1 MPRLCPL
8 LRRPSRGARPLFVAL
23 LSLVA
28 APVLAQQPKPNIIL
42 LFADD
47 AGYADFEF
55 MNPLVGETTEF
66 KTPNLNAFAAQSRL
80 MSNGYVA
87 VPVCSASRAG
97 MLTGR
102 QGFGF
107 EYNVSNANDPRDGMP
122 VGEVMMQ
129 EALKQAGY
137 KTGAFG
143 KWHIG
148 AETVKQPGNQGFDEF
163 YGILAGG
170 RPYFATGG
178 VPVLRNTTSIAWQNE
193 ASFNNIPPD
202 PTLGRHFTDAI
213 GDEASKFVANNA
225 NQAQPFFMY
234 VPFTAPHAPYDAAKA
249 QDLAL
254 FDSTSLTGIR
264 KNVAA
269 LTYAM
274 DRAVGN
280 IIARV
285 NDPNGD
291 GNQDDSIADNTIIV
305 FANDNGGEQPLPSY
319 GNVAGHDNGP
329 LLRWK
334 GTAWEGGIRVPMI
347 VNMPGGGTGVYNEMV
362 STLDLMP
369 TFLAAA
375 GVPLPNNL
383 HGENLAPFLSGQ
395 QTGPVHDALFWRGG
409 SNYWAMR
416 KGNWKLVH
424 GSQTAGFQLYLL
436 NPDGSGEDPALSH
449 NNSDRPVFEAMLK
462 EFVDWEATQS
472 KPLHTTS
479 FALNRFDAFR
489 FRQDIATTNSWRN
502 GSVWAN
508 DADPASFTAMN
519 REDSYANA
527 ALVFQPRNDA
537 SYTSDNNISRS
548 TGLYY
553 GAIDSGQ
560 RNPAGLEEFMLNEL
574 RFDGAFNGAAA
585 QSGTLTGFPLM
596 FVKSL
601 AGVTPT
607 IKLQTTSSVANSFT
621 FNVNMAVVLHS
632 DLEITGNSSQPF
644 AINGQIRDF
653 DEARSIIKT
662 GTSSI
667 ALTANNIYAGATVV
681 NGGAL
686 RVEGASAV
694 LLNTSRIDVGA
705 QGTFTFA
712 GSRVRTPQVNVAPGG
727 VFNFNSGTLETSSFA
742 GDLTNNGG
750 NLRAAGQTPGMM
762 LISGDYTQNI
772 GTTSIELGGLSAGTQ
787 YDQIRIGGDAML
799 KAALNVSLV
808 NPFSPTVG
816 SSFEILHAD
825 GLVNGTFNSVNVPAL
840 TDNRRWAVQYGSQ
853 SVWLH
858 VVNDLAA
865 DFDNNGIVNAA
876 DLGVWRSAQGATAAG
891 DADGDGDTDGNDFI
905 AWQRQMNTRL
915 LASSLMAIPEP
926 TAATL
931 ALLALLGLRS
941 APFRSRRGAR
951 RIVG

>member
-1 MPRLCPL
+1 MAYPRSHSV
-8 LRRPSRGARPLFVAL
+8 RRIAGVRLFLTAL
-23 LSLVA
+23 LSLLA
-28 APVLAQQPKPNIIL
+28 TPLIAQQPKPNIIL

-55 MNPLVGETTEF
+55 MNSLVGQTTEF
-66 KTPNLNAFAAQSRL
+66 KTPNLNALAAQSRV

-87 VPVCSASRAG
+87 LPVCSASRAG

-107 EYNVSNANDPRDGMP
+107 EYNVSNANDPRDGIP
-122 VGEVMMQ
+122 VGEVMIQ

-137 KTGAFG
+137 RTGVFG
-143 KWHIG
+143 KWHVG
-148 AETVKQPGNQGFDEF
+148 AEVVKQPNNQGVDEF
-163 YGILAGG
+163 FGILAGG

-178 VPVLRNTTSIAWQNE
+178 VPVMRNTTSIAWQNE
-193 ASFNNIPPD
+193 PSFNNIPPD

-213 GDEASKFVANNA
+213 GDEASKFVAANA
-225 NQAQPFFMY
+225 NQAEPFFMY
-234 VPFTAPHAPYDAAKA
+234 VPFTAPHAPYEAAKV
-249 QDLAL
+249 QDLAV

-274 DRAVGN
+274 DRAIGN

-291 GNQDDSIADNTIIV
+291 GNPDDSIADNTIIV

-319 GNVAGHDNGP
+319 NHVAAHDNGP

-334 GTAWEGGIRVPMI
+334 GTAWEGGLRVPMI
-347 VNMPGGGTGVYNEMV
+347 VHLPGGGTGVYNEMV

-383 HGENLAPFLSGQ
+383 HGENLAPYLSGE
-395 QTGPVHDALFWRGG
+395 QTGPVHEALFWRGG

-436 NPDGSGEDPALSH
+436 NPDGSGEDPSLSR

-462 EFVDWEATQS
+462 EFVNWEATQS

-479 FALNRFDAFR
+479 FSLNRFDAFR
-489 FRQDIATTNSWRN
+489 FRQDIATNTFWRE
-502 GSVWAN
+502 GLVWAN
-508 DADPASFTAMN
+508 DAEPATLASMN

-527 ALVFQPRNDA
+527 ALVFQPKNNG
-537 SYTSDNNISRS
+537 SYTSNNNISRS

-553 GAIDSGQ
+553 GAIDAGQ
-560 RNPAGLEEFMLNEL
+560 KNPAGLEEFMLNEL
-574 RFDGAFNGAAA
+574 RFDGAFSGAAA

-607 IKLQTTSSVANSFT
+607 IRLQTTSSVANNFT

-653 DEARSIIKT
+653 DEARSITKT

-667 ALTANNIYAGATVV
+667 ALTANNTYAGATVV

-686 RVEGASAV
+686 RVEGGSAT
-694 LLNTSRIDVGA
+694 LLNTSRIEVGA

-712 GSRVRTPQVNVAPGG
+712 GSRVRTPQVTVAPGG
-727 VFNFNSGTLETSSFA
+727 VFNFNSGSLETSSFV

-750 NLRAAGQTPGMM
+750 NLRAAGLTPG
-762 LISGDYTQNI
+762 LTTITGDYAQNN
-772 GTTSIELGGLSAGTQ
+772 GTTSIELGGLAAGTQ

-808 NPFSPTVG
+808 SSFSPLAG
-816 SSFEILHAD
+816 SSFEILHTD
-825 GLVNGTFNSVNVPAL
+825 GLVAGTFNSVNVPAL
-840 TDNRRWAVQYGSQ
+840 TANRRWAVQYGAQ

-876 DLGVWRSAQGATAAG
+876 DLGVWRSAQGSTAAG

-905 AWQRQMNTRL
+905 VWQRQVNTRL
-915 LASSLMAIPEP
+915 LPASVNAVPEP
-926 TAATL
+926 AAAAL
-931 ALLALLGLRS
+931 ALGVLLGFGS
-941 APFRSRRGAR
+941 VPFRRRAGAR
-951 RIVG
+951 RIRG